1 MKTILYTLGL
11 SFFLFSFTNELQSDA
26 DQIVQALKKADT
38 EQLVKYFD
46 SFIDIKLPE
55 KEEVKNIGKNQAG
68 IIFTSFYENNKISGF
83 ELSSQREMSGTMYI
97 TGKLTSDKK
106 GYNLTLLLKVKDG
119 KSQIITIRIN

>member
-1 MKTILYTLGL
+1 MLL
-11 SFFLFSFTNELQSDA
+11 SFTNELQSDA

-38 EQLVKYFD
+38 EQIVKYFD

-55 KEEVKNIGKNQAG
+55 KDEVKNIGKNQAG
-68 IIFTSFYENNKISGF
+68 IIFNSFYENNKITGF

-97 TGKLTSDKK
+97 AGKLTSDSK
-106 GYNLTLLLKVKDG
+106 GYNLTMLLKVKEG

>member
-1 MKTILYTLGL
+1 MKSILFTLGL
-11 SFFLFSFTNELQSDA
+11 SIMLLSFTNELQSDA

-38 EQLVKYFD
+38 EQIVKYFD

-55 KEEVKNIGKNQAG
+55 KDEVKNIGKNQAG
-68 IIFTSFYENNKISGF
+68 IIFNSFYENNKITGF

-97 TGKLTSDKK
+97 AGKLTSDSK
-106 GYNLTLLLKVKDG
+106 GYNLTMLLKVKEG